1 MKRIAIITGATGG
14 IGAGFVRE
22 CAAMDD
28 VDEVWAIGRNKKKLE
43 ALKGL
48 SPKVVTV
55 EADLNHDGVDTL
67 EGKIRDIKSN
77 EGLDISFLINDAGVA
92 YMGEFEKMSTEEVER
107 FCKIN
112 CSVPSEIISICLP
125 YMHDG
130 SKILNISSASS
141 FQPNPYLTMYSAS
154 KVFLTNFSRAL
165 GLELRSRGITVTC
178 VCPYWVD
185 TEMLP
190 RTGKDGKKIKYTGM
204 ISADRVVKK
213 ALRDSRLG
221 RDMSV
226 PGFFANYFRFYAKIM
241 PTSIVMRQWIFG
253 IRNYI

>member
-1 MKRIAIITGATGG
+1 MKKVAIITGATGG
-14 IGAGFVRE
+14 IGAGFVKE
-22 CAAMDD
+22 LVNMDD
-28 VDEVWAIGRNKKKLE
+28 VDEVWAIGRNKLRLEELKKI
-43 ALKGL
+43 
-48 SPKVVTV
+48 SPKVVII
-55 EADLNHDGVDTL
+55 EADLSVDGVDIIDK
-67 EGKIRDIKSN
+67 KIKEMNTKKEINVSI
-77 EGLDISFLINDAGVA
+77 LVNDAGVA
-92 YMGEFEKMSTEEVER
+92 YMGEFENMSTEEVER

-112 CSVPSEIISICLP
+112 CSAPSEIISIALP
-125 YMHDG
+125 YMHED
-130 SKILNISSASS
+130 SRILNISSASS

-165 GLELRSRGITVTC
+165 GLELRHRGITVTC

-190 RTGKDGKKIKYTGM
+190 RTREDGKRIKYTGM
-204 ISADRVVKK
+204 ISVDKVVKK

-241 PTSIVMRQWIFG
+241 PTSIVMKQWIFG

>member
-1 MKRIAIITGATGG
+1 MKKIAIITGATGG
-14 IGAGFVRE
+14 IGMGFVRE
-22 CAAMDD
+22 CSAMDD
-28 VDEVWAIGRNKKKLE
+28 IDEVWAIGRNKKKLE
-43 ALKGL
+43 SL
-48 SPKVVTV
+48 SNISSKVVII
-55 EADLNHDGVDTL
+55 EADLNTDGIDFLKARL
-67 EGKIRDIKSN
+67 EEMHKKEEIDVK
-77 EGLDISFLINDAGVA
+77 LLINDAGVA
-92 YMGEFEKMSTEEVER
+92 YMGEFEKMSTEDVER

-112 CSVPSEIISICLP
+112 CSAPSEIISITLP
-125 YMHDG
+125 YMHEDAR
-130 SKILNISSASS
+130 ILNISSASS

-165 GLELRSRGITVTC
+165 GLELRHRGITVTC

-190 RTGKDGKKIKYTGM
+190 RTREDGKKIKYIGM
-204 ISADRVVKK
+204 ISADKVVKK

-226 PGFFANYFRFYAKIM
+226 PGFFANYFRFYSKIM
-241 PTSIVMRQWIFG
+241 PTSLVMRQWIFG